1 MLSLV
6 PKKTRDDV
14 YRFLFTEGAIAC
26 KKDRM
31 VTWQGKLGGK
41 KFTAPVHHVW
51 YLLRSMVS
59 RNLVKEQFAW
69 RHFYWTLNDNGVA
82 YLRKYLHLAETVVPE
97 THQKSAK
104 EVEDEK
110 ERDERRAKRDAAG
123 TDGRGRGR
131 GRGFGRGRGG
141 DRGGRGRGGGGGA
154 RMVFNTKSTLPGAL
168 VVWGGFGCVCVF
180 SPYAHQP

>member
-31 VTWQGKLGGK
+31 TTWQGQLGGK

-69 RHFYWTLNDNGVA
+69 RHFYWTLNDEGVE
-82 YLRKYLHLAETVVPE
+82 YLRKYLHLADSVVPN
-97 THQKSAK
+97 TQKSGK
-104 EVEDEK
+104 DGDE
-110 ERDERRAKRDAAG
+110 RQYERRAPG
-123 TDGRGRGR
+123 GESRGRGGDSR
-131 GRGFGRGRGG
+131 GRGGRGGRGGYGTDRAEYKPRDGESRGRGGGRGFGRGRGG
-141 DRGGRGRGGGGGA
+141 DA
-154 RMVFNTKSTLPGAL
+154 APAAAAAPAPTA
-168 VVWGGFGCVCVF
+168 
-180 SPYAHQP
+180 